1 MEVSSTSNSNIE
13 WSENAKHLIMQLVSI
28 DERNRIDKAEVFEG
42 LYLLWKNNNLVTIT
56 VIKDNFIANKNFIK
70 KMILYSLKLP
80 KRAQIDKAQ
89 RIYDTLTLGK
99 DFKTPEGIIIPY
111 TPEDLNY
118 WNKKRKIHQRLLNRR
133 FNSLYNEFEE
143 YLTYRN
149 EENIEEELYEAQNKI
164 VATRE
169 NPPRAS
175 KSKFVGGDY
184 KGMTSSNTSGSKRT
198 GKKGKT
204 DEVNVLA
211 P

>member
-70 KMILYSLKLP
+70 KMILYSLKLT

-99 DFKTPEGIIIPY
+99 NFKTPEGIIMFY
-111 TPEDLNY
+111 TSEDLNC

-133 FNSLYNEFEE
+133 FNSLY
-143 YLTYRN
+143 
-149 EENIEEELYEAQNKI
+149 
-164 VATRE
+164 
-169 NPPRAS
+169 
-175 KSKFVGGDY
+175 
-184 KGMTSSNTSGSKRT
+184 
-198 GKKGKT
+198 
-204 DEVNVLA
+204 
-211 P
+211 